1 MKKPSKTRFC
11 SFPEL
16 IDNIWTLEV
25 DIWFP
30 YKNPATQMPPTI
42 MNVILSDSIGAVVLR
57 LNEWPEIP
65 REENASWVEDAE
77 SLYMSWSELR
87 IRVVGHLL
95 IFIGFAKWKGGHY
108 APMKYYPQ
116 GWHTH
121 KRYRKW
127 TFQNETKTPWKSEFI
142 TLKNKKVRALFRIS
156 KNHLIFFKGFRQ
168 KTPEMS
174 ELEADKY
181 AVKIWAHNFEKQ
193 KS

>member
-25 DIWFP
+25 DSWFP

-95 IFIGFAKWKGGHY
+95 IFSGFAMGSGIYNGRVVIMLLWNIILRVGTNTKDTG
-108 APMKYYPQ
+108 
-116 GWHTH
+116 
-121 KRYRKW
+121 
-127 TFQNETKTPWKSEFI
+127 NE
-142 TLKNKKVRALFRIS
+142 RFRT
-156 KNHLIFFKGFRQ
+156 RQ
-168 KTPEMS
+168 TSPENLS
-174 ELEADKY
+174 
-181 AVKIWAHNFEKQ
+181 
-193 KS
+193 S